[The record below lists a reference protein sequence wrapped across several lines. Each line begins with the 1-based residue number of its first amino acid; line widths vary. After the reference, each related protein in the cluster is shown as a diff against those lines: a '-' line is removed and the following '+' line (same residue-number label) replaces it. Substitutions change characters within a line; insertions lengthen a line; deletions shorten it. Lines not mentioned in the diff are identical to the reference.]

1 MTGRVFDIKK
11 FAIHD
16 GPGIRTTVFFKGCPL
31 RCKWCHNPESISFDK
46 ELAFFPHK
54 CIHCGRCIKTC
65 PNGALQAGEERVL
78 HDKSKC
84 KLCRACANEC
94 PAEAIVCYGD
104 DMTVEQVVDEVMK
117 DKPFYDNSGGGVT
130 LSGGEPLAHSEFA
143 LPLLEEFKK
152 RGVHRLL
159 DTTGLAPTEVFRK
172 MIDAVDDVY
181 YDVKAVDDAKHREL
195 TGVSNKRILEHLR
208 WLVAQGKNVT
218 LRVPLIPGLN
228 DTPDDLDALAA
239 LVIELRQIGKVDQ
252 VEILPYHRIGSGKNA
267 SLGNEYSLAGIVP
280 HTKDQVRGIVRY
292 LNGRGVEVY
301 CSNLSD

>member
-31 RCKWCHNPESISFDK
+31 HCRWCHNPESIEFEK

-65 PNGALQAGEERVL
+65 PNGALRLGEERVL

-143 LPLLEEFKK
+143 LPLLEEFRK

-159 DTTGLAPTEVFRK
+159 DTTGLAPSATFRK
-172 MIDAVDDVY
+172 MVDAVDDVY

-195 TGVSNKRILEHLR
+195 TGVSNTRILEHLR
-208 WLVAQGKNVT
+208 WLVTAGKNVT
-218 LRVPLIPGLN
+218 LRVPLVPGLN
-228 DTPDDLDALAA
+228 DTPGDLAALAA
-239 LVIELRQIGKVDQ
+239 LVIELRELGKVDR
-252 VEILPYHRIGSGKNA
+252 VEILPYHRIGSGKYA
-267 SLGNEYSLAGIVP
+267 SLGKEYSLAGIVP
-280 HTKDQVRGIVRY
+280 HTKGQVREIVRY
-292 LNGRGVEVY
+292 LNERGVEVY